1 MPALLTAVRCP
12 SRLHGTSRTWTHS
25 RPRDRAQVGASEA
38 GDIALPLKNKH
49 WPPPL
54 SSSLLAPPPGRSACQ
69 KNLPPLRRPSS
80 IACTPGI
87 AYSSRTSLT
96 RLRHLSPLE
105 VVVRAAFVAA
115 ALPWPPSSSSA
126 RPDHLWLSLSLLVLE
141 PCLPEP
147 PGALAH
153 ATLARLRHRTPQS
166 HYCQPPIAVPIAAR
180 GRVLADHGRACLG
193 HPRARP
199 RPQLPLRAAIAVV
212 GHPWCQIGRQPIEPY
227 LPLFRTARG
236 KRR

>member
-1 MPALLTAVRCP
+1 MLALLTAVRCP
-12 SRLHGTSRTWTHS
+12 SHLHGASRTWTRN
-25 RPRDRAQVGASEA
+25 RPRGRARVGTGEA
-38 GDIALPLKNKH
+38 GDVTLPLKTKRR
-49 WPPPL
+49 PLSL
-54 SSSLLAPPPGRSACQ
+54 SSSLLAPPLGRSACQ
-69 KNLPPLRRPSS
+69 KNLLPLRRPSS
-80 IACTPGI
+80 IACTLGI

-96 RLRHLSPLE
+96 RLRHLSSSG
-105 VVVRAAFVAA
+105 VAAHAAFIAA
-115 ALPWPPSSSSA
+115 ASPWPPSSSSA